1 MWRCRVEGRGAGAGA
16 PQPWEP
22 LHAAARAWHNP

>member
-1 MWRCRVEGRGAGAGA
+1 MWRCGVEGRGAGA

-22 LHAAARAWHNP
+22 FHAAARAWHNP